1 MHQDSLPGS
10 RSHKRQIQTPQFPEP
25 QALHTHGQTF
35 KYPLILSPS
44 VPTSHALEEA
54 GHGFIRTS
62 NLHLEKCSLVAV
74 AAFGRTL
81 RAALLRIIPR
91 ARPAK
96 DVLLFLALKYAAR
109 EDGLGDGVLKRTGAA
124 LEAVGALVCEGHGE
138 DVGALRADYITIS
151 ILG

>member
-1 MHQDSLPGS
+1 M
-10 RSHKRQIQTPQFPEP
+10 
-25 QALHTHGQTF
+25 
-35 KYPLILSPS
+35 
-44 VPTSHALEEA
+44 
-54 GHGFIRTS
+54 
-62 NLHLEKCSLVAV
+62 
-74 AAFGRTL
+74 
-81 RAALLRIIPR
+81 RIIPR

-96 DVLLFLALKYAAR
+96 DVLLFLALKHAAR